1 MDLNYGSNYQVFVP
15 PGSSPL
21 NLLVPGLVSEMVCDL
36 LLLVGVVRHL
46 LLCLLPWLMLNIMLS
61 LGLGTAVMALI
72 GTINMDTTTN
82 LESAGAMNEVRTLL
96 LIIIL
101 NIFLIMAI
109 IHLQAVI
116 SVSQDTKEKRAKG
129 YDIAATE
136 NVMTMNVTEDQPA
149 VESLMRKDIY
159 IPSDGL
165 GQPVHDS
172 SFDSYDEVP

>member
-1 MDLNYGSNYQVFVP
+1 M
-15 PGSSPL
+15 
-21 NLLVPGLVSEMVCDL
+21 PGLVCELVCDL
-36 LLLVGVVRHL
+36 LVVVGVTRHL

-72 GTINMDTTTN
+72 GTINMDTNTN

-96 LIIIL
+96 LIILL

-109 IHLQAVI
+109 IHLHAVI
-116 SVSQDTKEKRAKG
+116 KVSQNTKENRAKT
-129 YDIAATE
+129 YDISATE
-136 NVMTMNVTEDQPA
+136 NVMTMNVTDDQSA
-149 VESLMRKDIY
+149 AESLIRKEIY
-159 IPSDGL
+159 IPSGGL

>member
-1 MDLNYGSNYQVFVP
+1 M
-15 PGSSPL
+15 
-21 NLLVPGLVSEMVCDL
+21 PGLVCELVCDL
-36 LLLVGVVRHL
+36 LVVVGVTRHL
-46 LLCLLPWLMLNIMLS
+46 LICLLPWLMLNIMLS

-96 LIIIL
+96 LIILL

-109 IHLQAVI
+109 IHLHAVI
-116 SVSQDTKEKRAKG
+116 KVSQDTKENRAKT
-129 YDIAATE
+129 YDISATE
-136 NVMTMNVTEDQPA
+136 NVMTMNVTDDQSA
-149 VESLMRKDIY
+149 AENLIRKEIY
-159 IPSDGL
+159 IPSGGL

>member
-1 MDLNYGSNYQVFVP
+1 M
-15 PGSSPL
+15 
-21 NLLVPGLVSEMVCDL
+21 PGLVCELVCDL
-36 LLLVGVVRHL
+36 LVVVGVTRHL

-82 LESAGAMNEVRTLL
+82 LETAGAMNEVRTLL
-96 LIIIL
+96 LIILL

-109 IHLQAVI
+109 IHLHAVI
-116 SVSQDTKEKRAKG
+116 KVSQETKEKRAKS
-129 YDIAATE
+129 YDISATE
-136 NVMTMNVTEDQPA
+136 NVMTMNVTDDQSA
-149 VESLMRKDIY
+149 AESLIRKEIY
-159 IPSDGL
+159 IPSGGL

>member
-1 MDLNYGSNYQVFVP
+1 M
-15 PGSSPL
+15 
-21 NLLVPGLVSEMVCDL
+21 PGLVCELVCDL
-36 LLLVGVVRHL
+36 LVVVGVTRHL

-72 GTINMDTTTN
+72 GTINMDTNTN

-96 LIIIL
+96 LIILL

-109 IHLQAVI
+109 IHLHAVI
-116 SVSQDTKEKRAKG
+116 KVSQETKENRAKT
-129 YDIAATE
+129 YDISATE
-136 NVMTMNVTEDQPA
+136 NVMTMNVTDDQSA
-149 VESLMRKDIY
+149 AESLIRKEIY
-159 IPSDGL
+159 IPSGGL